1 MSENQTHKFTL
12 VIVGLVVLLLFLS
25 IGWVFDHRNMERQLA
40 QQIENAHGKDTII
53 KRWKD
58 EAEREHVIAEARQV
72 SLQELKTSNDE
83 TIKKLRKEVSDLK
96 NLVSRIGIIT
106 TTSGTVGI
114 SVHDTIFVK
123 DSSQVQAQ
131 TFGYSDKWLS
141 FYGTIINKE
150 LDLSYGIKN
159 DLTIDTKWEREK
171 FWKPKKLHLE
181 IINNNPNTTVNRV
194 QTIYVSSPPKKW
206 YERVVVVAPIA
217 FAGGFIF
224 GALR

>member
-1 MSENQTHKFTL
+1 MSENTSHKFTL
-12 VIVGLVVLLLFLS
+12 VIVGLVVLLLFLG

-58 EAEREHVIAEARQV
+58 EANREHVLAEARQV

-206 YERVVVVAPIA
+206 YERVVVVAPIT